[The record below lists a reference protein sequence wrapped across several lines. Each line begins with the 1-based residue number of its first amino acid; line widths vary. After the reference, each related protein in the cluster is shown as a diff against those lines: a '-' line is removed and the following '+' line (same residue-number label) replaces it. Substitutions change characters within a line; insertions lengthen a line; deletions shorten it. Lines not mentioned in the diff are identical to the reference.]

1 MYYEYKK
8 YEIIS
13 LFYKTRMNAIYNH
26 FETQYSFMK
35 LKPIGII
42 NSPYKEKKD
51 APRQGRYS
59 EEISE
64 ITVFDEYK
72 EGLQDIGRKK
82 YYYIFYWL
90 DRAERDKLK
99 GIPQG
104 RTQERGVFSIR
115 SPARPNP
122 IAMCLVEII
131 KIEGNKLTVKWLD
144 ALDGSP
150 LIDIKPFWAET
161 DCI

>member
-1 MYYEYKK
+1 
-8 YEIIS
+8 
-13 LFYKTRMNAIYNH
+13 
-26 FETQYSFMK
+26 MK

-42 NSPYKEKKD
+42 NSPYKKKED

-72 EGLQDIGRKK
+72 EGLHDIERKK
-82 YYYIFYWL
+82 HYYIFYWL
-90 DRAERDKLK
+90 DRAERNNFK
-99 GIPQG
+99 GIPPG
-104 RTQERGVFSIR
+104 KSEERGVFSIR

-122 IAMCLVEII
+122 IAMCLVEIV
-131 KIEGNKLTVKWLD
+131 KIEGNKLSVKWLD

-150 LIDIKPFWAET
+150 LLDIKPFWAET
-161 DCI
+161 DCIG

>member
-1 MYYEYKK
+1 
-8 YEIIS
+8 
-13 LFYKTRMNAIYNH
+13 
-26 FETQYSFMK
+26 MK
-35 LKPIGII
+35 LKQIGVIH
-42 NSPYKEKKD
+42 SPYKEKKD

-64 ITVFDEYK
+64 ITIFDEYL
-72 EGLQDIGRKK
+72 EGLQDIEQKK
-82 YYYIFYWL
+82 HYYILYWL
-90 DRAERDKLK
+90 DRAERDKLT
-99 GIPQG
+99 GIPPG
-104 RTQERGVFSIR
+104 RTEERGVFSIR

>member
-1 MYYEYKK
+1 
-8 YEIIS
+8 
-13 LFYKTRMNAIYNH
+13 
-26 FETQYSFMK
+26 MK
-35 LKPIGII
+35 LKSIGII
-42 NSPYKEKKD
+42 NSPYKKKED

-72 EGLQDIGRKK
+72 EGLQDIERKNH
-82 YYYIFYWL
+82 YYIFYWL
-90 DRAERDKLK
+90 DRAERDTLK
-99 GIPQG
+99 GIPHG

-131 KIEGNKLTVKWLD
+131 KIEGNKLSVKWLD

-161 DCI
+161 DCVNL